1 MPPSPRHRHLVS
13 DGFWRGAALNCR
25 CPRTHRRLIDNV
37 ASKFLHDGAL
47 QTPKIPKTISQVAVH
62 FDFRIFPDSLK
73 QKGPT
78 GAKNSKR
85 GGGFLGILGYG

>member
-1 MPPSPRHRHLVS
+1 MDFGAFFS
-13 DGFWRGAALNCR
+13 DGPGVARHFWPL
-25 CPRTHRRLIDNV
+25 PRAHRRLIEYIV
-37 ASKFLHDGAL
+37 TTHCTDGAL

-78 GAKNSKR
+78 GARNRKP
-85 GGGFLGILGYG
+85 